1 MLDDLFTCKCING
14 TYSLGRGG
22 AFEEKEET
30 WWICSTIYSDAT
42 QGEKKTIYQEAE
54 KNKISRTTD
63 D

>member
-1 MLDDLFTCKCING
+1 MIYLHVNVSNG

-42 QGEKKTIYQEAE
+42 QREKKL
-54 KNKISRTTD
+54 
-63 D
+63 